1 MKTYEEIYLKH
12 TEKIIS
18 FQLKKIYNII
28 NNENSVITD
37 SDFHM
42 LCEDLKQLV
51 REYKH
56 NRFFVD
62 LMLLDDSAYDR
73 EKYFRALCYVY
84 GFIQEDI

>member
-28 NNENSVITD
+28 NNENSVITE
-37 SDFHM
+37 SDFHL
-42 LCEDLKQLV
+42 LCEDLKCLV

-62 LMLLDDSAYDR
+62 LMQLDGPTYDR
-73 EKYFRALCYVY
+73 EKYFRVLCCAY